1 MASESDQKAYQ
12 QIELPDE
19 FCVRGDETKNRI
31 VSKFTIKPVAH
42 LKLIPGQKKKSY
54 SGYPLTDQYYC
65 FSFED
70 EANLKKGT
78 FFCGKDVAE
87 DFIKLI
93 HGSTLELFNPF
104 KSEPTEGTKSV
115 SSGGGNTNTVR
126 VNKDKKLFIDAARLL
141 MTLWNS
147 ADKGQTPLAS
157 VLQSA
162 IDDGLASPPNFAQVL
177 AVNTMLGKS
186 KKTLTEFLSEA
197 KVKYP
202 TARFKDFDFSPLNA
216 IVERANFKK
225 FPPHF

>member
-1 MASESDQKAYQ
+1 MASESDQKTYQ

-19 FCVRGDETKNRI
+19 FCVRGDETKIRI
-31 VSKFTIKPVAH
+31 VNKFTIKPIAH

-54 SGYPLTDQYYC
+54 SDYPLTDQYYC

-70 EANLKKGT
+70 EIKLQKGV

-93 HGSTLELFNPF
+93 NGSTIELFNPF
-104 KSEPTEGTKSV
+104 KSESTAGDKRV
-115 SSGGGNTNTVR
+115 STSGGNTTTVF
-126 VNKDKKLFIDAARLL
+126 VNKNKKLFINAAQLL

-162 IDDGLASPPNFAQVL
+162 IDDGLSSPPNYVQVL
-177 AVNTMLGKS
+177 SVNTILGKS
-186 KKTLTEFLSEA
+186 KKTLTEYLNEA

-202 TARFKDFDFSPLNA
+202 TARFKDFDFSPLNT
-216 IVERANFKK
+216 IVERAKYKK